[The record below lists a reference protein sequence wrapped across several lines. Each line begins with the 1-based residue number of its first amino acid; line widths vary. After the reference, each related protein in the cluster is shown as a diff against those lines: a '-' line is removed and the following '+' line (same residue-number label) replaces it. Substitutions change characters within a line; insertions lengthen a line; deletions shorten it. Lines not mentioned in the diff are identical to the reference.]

1 MRFGYYSDKLVETDF
16 LDEFAQKLSDD
27 KFQGTKCRACSK
39 IHFPPRKACQ
49 CLSTEMEWVDLPR
62 EATLEGYSFI
72 GEMGMPPEALQN
84 RVPYFIAVG
93 KLEGEGMPAFTAHMT
108 GVVRPKIG
116 MKLKVVPNQE
126 LDGGERIV
134 YKFVKA

>member
-1 MRFGYYSDKLVETDF
+1 MRFGYASDKLVETPF
-16 LDEFAQKLSDD
+16 IDEFAQKLTED
-27 KFQGTKCRACSK
+27 KFQGTKCQDCGK

-49 CLSTEMEWVDLPR
+49 CLSTNMEWLDLPR
-62 EATLEGYSFI
+62 EATLEGFSFI

-93 KLEGEGMPAFTAHMT
+93 KLKGEGMPAFAAHMT

-116 MKLKVVPNQE
+116 MDLKVIPNQE
-126 LDGGERIV
+126 LDGGDRV
-134 YKFVKA
+134 VFKFVKA